1 MTIQFDQ
8 TGSATTGHSAA
19 VTMTLHIGSV
29 AFPVLQSSN
38 DAIKIMAAENV
49 PAGDAILDTTVDGR
63 LHRRLIRVVGSR
75 PQGNWID
82 IVDR

>member
-1 MTIQFDQ
+1 
-8 TGSATTGHSAA
+8 
-19 VTMTLHIGSV
+19 MTLHIGSA

-63 LHRRLIRVVGSR
+63 LHRRLIRVLGSR